1 MNLIDISSFRAYLGS
16 DFLSP
21 IQDFALHGYNDC
33 LYEDLTLNRD
43 SLVIILGG
51 YLGESGH
58 RFRSKF
64 DCRIIIVEP
73 IPKFVNVLE
82 TKFEGEHRVEI
93 LPKAVSNRNGYMNL
107 FLDGERTS
115 SINEATTKVEVPVMD
130 ICLLVRDQNQPVDL
144 IEFNIEG
151 GEYDCL
157 EALIES
163 ELISKIKILQIQF
176 HDFSQSSELNRAQI
190 REKLRV
196 THSLKFNYEWV
207 WERWELKH
215 S

>member
-1 MNLIDISSFRAYLGS
+1 MSSFRSYLGS

-33 LYEDLTLNRD
+33 LYEDLALNRD

-64 DCRIIIVEP
+64 GCRIIIVEP
-73 IPKFVNVLE
+73 IPKFVNVLQ

-93 LPKAVSNRNGYMNL
+93 LPKAVSNRNGYMSL

-115 SINEATTKVEVPVMD
+115 SIIEANNKVEVPVMD

-163 ELISKIKILQIQF
+163 GLIQTIKILQIQF

-190 REKLRV
+190 RDNLRL
-196 THSLKFNYEWV
+196 THCLKFNYEWV